1 LEAAFWFFLVVLGF
15 GLMLVGAVLGSVIAL
30 RIRRFRGHKL
40 TGVFLAVLMPL
51 WSLLMAVTVFHVLR
65 HHGVIIVATSPVL
78 LLAVPALVARGS
90 VLLIRTHH
98 I

>member
-1 LEAAFWFFLVVLGF
+1 
-15 GLMLVGAVLGSVIAL
+15 MLVGASLGAAIAL

-40 TGVFLAVLMPL
+40 TGAFVALLMPL
-51 WSLLMAVTVFHVLR
+51 WSLLMVLTVFRLLDNHPIVL
-65 HHGVIIVATSPVL
+65 AAASPLL
-78 LLAVPALVARGS
+78 LLAVPAVLARGS

>member
-1 LEAAFWFFLVVLGF
+1 
-15 GLMLVGAVLGSVIAL
+15 MGAGIAL

-40 TGVFLAVLMPL
+40 TAVFLALLMLP
-51 WSLLMAVTVFHVLR
+51 WSLLMLLTVFRLLDNHPIVLA
-65 HHGVIIVATSPVL
+65 ATSPVL
-78 LLAVPALVARGS
+78 LLAVPAVLARGS